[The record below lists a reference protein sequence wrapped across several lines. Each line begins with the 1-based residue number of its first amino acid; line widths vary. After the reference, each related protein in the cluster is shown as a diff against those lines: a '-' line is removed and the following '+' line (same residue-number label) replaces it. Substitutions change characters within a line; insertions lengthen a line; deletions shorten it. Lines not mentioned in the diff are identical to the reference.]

1 MKLNRKKMKRNLPP
15 LILALLGCLIFL
27 SAFSSDDQHYRKISR
42 LDQALI
48 IERLFDHLAVNI
60 SEPQVPHFKDINPAQ
75 REMIERVAGLGIM
88 AGYPDQTFR
97 PEQKMTAVEV
107 VNTMRR
113 LTTFLEKAR
122 PADKTTIQLKRLLG
136 YRFAAGNE
144 LLKNNTNFLPPEL
157 RSPDAL
163 VDRDDVAR
171 LFASSSGESSDS
183 SITLTGRV
191 LDAKTLRPVLSAFVA
206 AAGKTAVTNADGD
219 FSITFAEETASVML
233 LAAAEN
239 YRSLELK
246 KDLRL
251 SSRVIFRLKPAA
263 ANHLKTRSH

>member
-1 MKLNRKKMKRNLPP
+1 MKLNRKKMRRNLPP
-15 LILALLGCLIFL
+15 LIVALLSCLIFL
-27 SAFSSDDQHYRKISR
+27 SAFSTDDHQYRKISR
-42 LDQALI
+42 FDMALI
-48 IERLFDHLAVNI
+48 IEKLFDNLAVNI
-60 SEPQVPHFKDINPAQ
+60 SESQVPLFKDINQTQ
-75 REMIERVAGLGIM
+75 REMIERVAGLDIM

-97 PEQKMTAVEV
+97 PEQKMTAVEI

-122 PADKTTIQLKRLLG
+122 PSEKATIQLKRLLG
-136 YRFAAGNE
+136 YRFGAGNE

-163 VDRDDVAR
+163 VDRDDVAG
-171 LFASSSGESSDS
+171 LFAASSGESSNS
-183 SITLTGRV
+183 ETVLFGRV
-191 LDAKTLRPVLSAFVA
+191 LDAKTLKPVASAFVA

-219 FSITFAEETASVML
+219 FSIKFAEEAGSVML

-246 KDLRL
+246 KDLKL
-251 SSRVIFRLKPAA
+251 SNRVIFRLKP
-263 ANHLKTRSH
+263 RRR